1 MMDLDIHICV
11 QLLVYFKPTQAN
23 KRTKRRRIK
32 KKRSGVNKLNTYAS
46 NNTWENYPSPP
57 NKTQCENKWI
67 WKYSQI
73 SKAFS
78 INVQKWHLTYSYYK
92 MLIVT

>member
-46 NNTWENYPSPP
+46 NNT
-57 NKTQCENKWI
+57 
-67 WKYSQI
+67 
-73 SKAFS
+73 
-78 INVQKWHLTYSYYK
+78 
-92 MLIVT
+92 